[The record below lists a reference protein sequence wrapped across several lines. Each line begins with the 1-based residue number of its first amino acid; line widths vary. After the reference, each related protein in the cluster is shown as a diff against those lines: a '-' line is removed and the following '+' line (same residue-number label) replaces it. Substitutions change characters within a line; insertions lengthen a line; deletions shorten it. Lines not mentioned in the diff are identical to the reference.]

1 MWHVL
6 PFQEAMSPQYQ
17 NVGSTASVATVLTRL
32 DELSRRVA
40 ALESGLTADVRR
52 ILQLLQARDQPLA
65 PHNAAHT
72 PSQPLPKA
80 SLSVP
85 QSDVRVQVHLYNIYL
100 PLALQLELA
109 NCINH
114 IVSCPSEY
122 SAMGVELERRERA

>member
-1 MWHVL
+1 MHVYK
-6 PFQEAMSPQYQ
+6 FQDAISPQYQ

-52 ILQLLQARDQPLA
+52 ILQLLQAREQPLA
-65 PHNAAHT
+65 AHNAAHT

-85 QSDVRVQVHLYNIYL
+85 QSDVSFQANHRYFIIYN
-100 PLALQLELA
+100 
-109 NCINH
+109 
-114 IVSCPSEY
+114 
-122 SAMGVELERRERA
+122 